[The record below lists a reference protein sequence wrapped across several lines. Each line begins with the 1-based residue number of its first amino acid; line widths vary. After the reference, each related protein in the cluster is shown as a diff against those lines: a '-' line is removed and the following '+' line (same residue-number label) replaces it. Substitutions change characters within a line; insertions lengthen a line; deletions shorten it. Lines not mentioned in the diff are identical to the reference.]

1 MKTTANSSYP
11 VILPVLF
18 ALCAALALPALAEK
32 QKSTDL
38 SGFPLL
44 WSAKKTPLATPFIPG
59 LNAAL
64 LLSEEQKERLLTARE
79 EILQNEK
86 LQQLGAKVKSNP
98 NATEAERDAV
108 QQAQAQARDQFKA
121 RVESI
126 LTTGQRTLVEQLNTV
141 FDESLTAAQEAYRGQ
156 IEQVTKTDKA
166 RLEELRREVRETA
179 VKNFKTRVEGML
191 TKEQWAALQKAA
203 AAEEAVAKNAVK
215 VKKP

>member
-32 QKSTDL
+32 QKFTDL